1 MAELKMR
8 FDGIKI
14 YYNGGIIVN
23 DRVQVRISY
32 LTALLF
38 IDGENV
44 CTFYPK
50 NCDEELIGS
59 IVKSYCRDHGI
70 DLSKDELRAI
80 AQYTIGKMPE
90 K

>member
-14 YYNGGIIVN
+14 YYNDGIIIN
-23 DRVQVRISY
+23 DRVQVKISY

-50 NCDEELIGS
+50 NCDEGLIES
-59 IVKSYCRDHGI
+59 IVKSYYKDYGI
-70 DLSKDELRAI
+70 NLSKDELRAI
-80 AQYTIGKMPE
+80 AQFTIDKMP

>member
-14 YYNGGIIVN
+14 YYNDGIMVN
-23 DRVQVRISY
+23 DRMQVRISY

-44 CTFYPK
+44 CTFYPQ
-50 NCDEELIGS
+50 NCHEELVES
-59 IVKSYCRDHGI
+59 IIKSYCRDYGI

-80 AQYTIGKMPE
+80 AQYTIGRMP